1 MSAGH
6 PFGGQRLLPAVRQ
19 PRELERLLKSDAA
32 WLVLLGGRLGLLQP
46 MVKLAA
52 DHGKRVLLHADLID
66 GLKND
71 EYAAE
76 FLCQQIRPAGLIST
90 RAAVIRK
97 AKQNGVLAIQR
108 LFLIDSGAI
117 DTSVEVAKQAHPD
130 LIEVLPGLLPQWI
143 REVRERTGV
152 PVIAGGLIR
161 TREEV
166 AAALEAGAAAVTTS
180 RPELWAD
187 GGHPPLDGR

>member
-1 MSAGH
+1 LATDH
-6 PFGGQRLLPAVRQ
+6 PFGGQRLLPAFRH
-19 PRELERLLKSDAA
+19 PKELERLLKTDAA
-32 WLVLLGGRLGLLQP
+32 WIVMLGGRLGLLQP

-52 DHGKRVLLHADLID
+52 EHGKRVLLHADLID

-76 FLCQQIRPAGLIST
+76 FLCRQIRPAGLIST

-97 AKQNGVLAIQR
+97 AKQNGALAIQR

-117 DTSVEVAKQAHPD
+117 DTSVEVAKQAQPD
-130 LIEVLPGLLPQWI
+130 LIEVLPGLLPPWI

-180 RPELWAD
+180 RAELWAD
-187 GGHPPLDGR
+187 GGFSAPAGR

>member
-1 MSAGH
+1 MHHDSL
-6 PFGGQRLLPAVRQ
+6 FGGQRLLPAVRH
-19 PRELERLLKSDAA
+19 PKELERLLKTPLA
-32 WLVLLGGRLGLLQP
+32 WLVLLGGRLGQLQP

-90 RAAVIRK
+90 RVAVIRK

-108 LFLIDSGAI
+108 LFLIDSGAL
-117 DTSVEVAKQAHPD
+117 DTSVELARQAQPD

-143 REVRERTGV
+143 REVKDRTGV

-161 TREEV
+161 TREEA

-180 RPELWAD
+180 RPDLWD
-187 GGHPPLDGR
+187 GHRA

>member
-1 MSAGH
+1 MATDG
-6 PFGGQRLLPAVRQ
+6 PFGGQRLLPAFRH
-19 PRELERLLKSDAA
+19 PKELERLLKTEAA
-32 WLVLLGGRLGLLQP
+32 WIVMLGGRLGQLQP
-46 MVKLAA
+46 MVRLAA
-52 DHGKRVLLHADLID
+52 EHGKRVLLHADLID

-76 FLCQQIRPAGLIST
+76 YLCQQIRPAGLIST

-117 DTSVEVAKQAHPD
+117 DTSVEVAKQAQPD

-161 TREEV
+161 TREEA
-166 AAALEAGAAAVTTS
+166 AAALDAGAAAVTTS
-180 RPELWAD
+180 RAELWANGD
-187 GGHPPLDGR
+187 FAAPSL

>member
-1 MSAGH
+1 MQTGH
-6 PFGGQRLLPAVRQ
+6 PFGGQRLLPAVRH
-19 PRELERLLKSDAA
+19 PKELERLLKTDAA
-32 WLVLLGGRLGLLQP
+32 WIVLLGGRLGQLQP
-46 MVKLAA
+46 LVKLAA

-71 EYAAE
+71 EHAAE
-76 FLCQQIRPAGLIST
+76 FLCRQIRPAGLIST

-117 DTSVEVAKQAHPD
+117 DTSVEVAKQAQPD
-130 LIEVLPGLLPQWI
+130 LIEVLPGLLPHWI

-161 TREEV
+161 TRGEV
-166 AAALEAGAAAVTTS
+166 AAALEAGAAAVTSS
-180 RPELWAD
+180 RPELWQD
-187 GGHPPLDGR
+187 IGVEKT